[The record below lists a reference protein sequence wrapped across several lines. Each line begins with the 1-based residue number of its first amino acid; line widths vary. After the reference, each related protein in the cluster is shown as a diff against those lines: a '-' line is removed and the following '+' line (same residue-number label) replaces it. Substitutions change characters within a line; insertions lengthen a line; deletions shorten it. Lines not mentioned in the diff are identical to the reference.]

1 MISSLMGRMADAE
14 KLDLAQLQQA
24 VQNGTI
30 PPYIGIPLIQ
40 DKARQAQQMQLAQA
54 GQQAQAQQG
63 QPSIA
68 QQIMAQARGVEQ
80 LRSNLPAEEGYA
92 AGGVIA
98 FASGDLVDD
107 DEEDDEDYTG
117 LSKQERALFEQYM
130 AGIEAQPELEGEV
143 APQAEYGIS
152 PERTGGIGVNPE
164 KTSGVGIQYT
174 GKKHK
179 YENEIRNA
187 ARKAGIPE
195 DLFAHMMAKE
205 TGGLANPES
214 AVSKAGARGIAQFMP
229 ATAKQ
234 YGIDPMDINQALPAA
249 AKMVG
254 SLLKHYNG
262 DERLAAMA
270 YNWGQGNVDKWLARG
285 ADPAQLP
292 KETAN
297 YVRAKEGGIMA
308 LAGGGV
314 IAFEDGG
321 DVDERTKKDRED
333 FLLGA
338 KKLGSAAAD
347 VVTLPVRGVMGAV
360 NTGIRGAR
368 AAGLNIPYIPEEAF
382 GGSSSSMTPYYDRYV
397 RANEP
402 KPAAAPAAAPAPQ
415 GLTMDEMVAGSGRPE
430 TSGLPKEGDLERA
443 AYEAEKS
450 KSEDKLASLEE
461 MLKER
466 AESAKNQK
474 QIDAY
479 MAILQAGLGMMGG
492 SSPYAFTN
500 IGKGASTGIEAAM
513 AARKSQIA
521 EENAILSGRLGLSK
535 AELLE
540 KSRLASIERQLKNDI
555 AMAEHRKQQ
564 TALGYQKAGIQ
575 QQANLIKARKQ
586 FMDEGSEQLLR
597 KKYEE
602 RYGKNW
608 SVDPRLDFQ
617 FRQEMDRDIRNLMM
631 LNSAEDT
638 APKAG
643 NL

>member
-1 MISSLMGRMADAE
+1 MISSLIGRMADAE
-14 KLDLAQLQQA
+14 KLDLPQLQQA

-30 PPYIGIPLIQ
+30 PPYVGIPLIQ
-40 DKARQAQQMQLAQA
+40 DKTKQLQQMKLAQA
-54 GQQAQAQQG
+54 AQQAQGQQG

-80 LRSNLPAEEGYA
+80 LPSNLPGEEGYA

-107 DEEDDEDYTG
+107 EEDDDGYAG
-117 LSKQERALFEQYM
+117 LDKNELALFEQYL
-130 AGIEAQPELEGEV
+130 AGMQASPEAPEGGI
-143 APQAEYGIS
+143 AATPQAKEFGI
-152 PERTGGIGVNPE
+152 NPY
-164 KTSGVGIQYT
+164 KKSSGEGIQYT
-174 GKKHK
+174 DKKHK
-179 YENEIRNA
+179 YENKIRET
-187 ARKAGIPE
+187 ARKSGIPE
-195 DLFAHMMAKE
+195 ELFLHMMAKE
-205 TGGLANPES
+205 TGGLSNPEA

-234 YGIDPMDINQALPAA
+234 YGIDPMDVDQALPAA

-254 SLLKHYNG
+254 SLLKKYNG

-270 YNWGQGNVDKWLARG
+270 YNWGQGNVDKWLASG
-285 ADPAQLP
+285 ADPSKVP
-292 KETAN
+292 GETAK
-297 YVRAKEGGIMA
+297 YIRAKEGGIMS
-308 LAGGGV
+308 LAGGGTV
-314 IAFEDGG
+314 AFSGEDGSEV
-321 DVDERTKKDRED
+321 VDEQTKKDRED

-347 VVTLPVRGVMGAV
+347 IFTLPVRGVMGAV

-368 AAGLNIPYIPEEAF
+368 AAGLNVPYIPEEAF

-397 RANEP
+397 RSQEKAT
-402 KPAAAPAAAPAPQ
+402 APAATAPEAPK
-415 GLTMDEMVAGSGRPE
+415 GLTVDEMIAGSGTPE
-430 TSGLPKEGDLERA
+430 TSGLPRAGDLERA
-443 AYEAEKS
+443 AFEADKTKS
-450 KSEDKLASLEE
+450 QDEIQSLRD

-479 MAILQAGLGMMGG
+479 MSILQAGLGMMGG

-500 IGKGASTGIEAAM
+500 IGRGASTGIEAAM

-540 KSRLASIERQLKNDI
+540 KSRLAAIDRQLKND
-555 AMAEHRKQQ
+555 ALMAEHRKQQ

-575 QQANLIKARKQ
+575 QQANFIKARKQ
-586 FMDEGSEQLLR
+586 FMDEGSEMALR
-597 KKYEE
+597 KKYED

-617 FRQEMDRDIRNLMM
+617 FRQDMDREIKGLMM
-631 LNSAEDT
+631 LNSSEDSGV
-638 APKAG
+638 PNAG